1 MANIADFK
9 SQMIGGGARPNQFRV
24 ELSFPSFV
32 TLGPVAGQRAQFLCK
47 AAQLPASTLE
57 NISVLF
63 KGRPVNF
70 AGERTFQP
78 WTVTIYN
85 DTTFGIRNALEQWQS
100 GIQNYDT
107 TLGRTNPTDYQV
119 DMQVHQLDRSGSII
133 KTYKFVDAYP
143 TNISA
148 IGLDYEQQNAI
159 EQFDVEFQYNF
170 FTSATGASGGFG
182 VNVSIDTPVGS
193 MQQRLAPAQAS
204 QQVPLKRYL
213 FF

>member
-1 MANIADFK
+1 
-9 SQMIGGGARPNQFRV
+9 
-24 ELSFPSFV
+24 
-32 TLGPVAGQRAQFLCK
+32 
-47 AAQLPASTLE
+47 
-57 NISVLF
+57 
-63 KGRPVNF
+63 VNF

-107 TLGRTNPTDYQV
+107 TSGRVNPEDYQV
-119 DMQVHQLDRSGSII
+119 DLQVHQLDRSGSII
-133 KTYKFVDAYP
+133 KTYKFVDAFP
-143 TNISA
+143 TTISA

-170 FTSATGASGGFG
+170 FTSATGAAAGFG

-193 MQQRLAPAQAS
+193 F
-204 QQVPLKRYL
+204 PL
-213 FF
+213 